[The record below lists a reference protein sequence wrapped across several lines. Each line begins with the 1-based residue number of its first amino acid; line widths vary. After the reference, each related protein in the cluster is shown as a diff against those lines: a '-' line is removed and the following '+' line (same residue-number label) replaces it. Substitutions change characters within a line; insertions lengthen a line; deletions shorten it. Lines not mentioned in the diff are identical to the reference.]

1 MHPNRRINQGIQENM
16 NGFVYVLCSWTACTV
31 SYSTCMPPSSAP
43 QASALHIIGMPFRS
57 HQVASE
63 AVSSRSSRTRCAK
76 IPTFTI
82 APTRQRCSRY
92 PPPPFRPINRLRLPL
107 RPCLQHRFALHRRH
121 ARRKERTL
129 RLLPLVRREHLPVPQ
144 SPSPSPATPSGWL
157 RRSAS
162 SGSSSRSSPPHLRTS
177 PRRRAAASP
186 SWEPSA
192 FDVAIAPMTS
202 TRSPEL
208 RRIPN
213 RSRTSIRLSEIFKGE
228 AYLLCASL
236 MVLTQR

>member
-1 MHPNRRINQGIQENM
+1 MCYALGPH
-16 NGFVYVLCSWTACTV
+16 VLYHTV
-31 SYSTCMPPSSAP
+31 HVCMPPSSAP

-107 RPCLQHRFALHRRH
+107 RPCLQHRFALHRRQ

-162 SGSSSRSSPPHLRTS
+162 SGSRLRSSQRHLRTS
-177 PRRRAAASP
+177 PRRSAASLFL
-186 SWEPSA
+186 EPSA
-192 FDVAIAPMTS
+192 YDVVIVSIAPTKA
-202 TRSPEL
+202 REL
-208 RRIPN
+208 
-213 RSRTSIRLSEIFKGE
+213 
-228 AYLLCASL
+228 
-236 MVLTQR
+236 